1 MDCIWI
7 RGPPLEED
15 ATGTKN
21 WKISDPIAPITVS
34 IPLLSFLSFLSFPIY
49 ALPFLHRG
57 LSSHI
62 TTEQDTFNAQL
73 HGLVGSDINRSYQTL
88 SSYSAI

>member
-1 MDCIWI
+1 MLLVPRIGRSQTQLLLLPFLFLCY
-7 RGPPLEED
+7 
-15 ATGTKN
+15 
-21 WKISDPIAPITVS
+21 
-34 IPLLSFLSFLSFPIY
+34 LSFLFLSFPIY